1 MGICE
6 SANHGKSLNSVIK
19 NKSKE
24 IDKNDQTM
32 DYQNSYQ
39 DEPGV
44 RPSIFNKSEKNIIS
58 NQDIQNIEKPEL
70 MKYER
75 SLCISGKKSEA
86 NTLTSVNSSGQSE
99 EELIIR
105 GEINKNAKNKEE
117 DFANNSF
124 KNEIKNHGGIVIKND
139 EMNNTLCDSQKTNT
153 LTDAGLE
160 NISEILS
167 NTPSTIKNNSN
178 MSISTIKGY
187 NDNLVKTNKNNN
199 NNNLERLING
209 KSTQNYN
216 IMQNSGKYN
225 NEKLNISNNISGIN
239 SSGNSSMISKLNQS
253 NKINVS
259 LHESSSRYDSLLNV
273 PKTDTPLPDIDEL
286 SEKNI

>member
-6 SANHGKSLNSVIK
+6 SANHGKSLDTVIK
-19 NKSKE
+19 QKTKE

-44 RPSIFNKSEKNIIS
+44 LPSIFNKTENKLISS
-58 NQDIQNIEKPEL
+58 NQEFQNIEKPEL

-75 SLCISGKKSEA
+75 SLQFSGKKSDA
-86 NTLTSVNSSGQSE
+86 NTLTLTNSSGQSE

-124 KNEIKNHGGIVIKND
+124 KNEVKNNGGIVIQND
-139 EMNNTLCDSQKTNT
+139 EFDNTLCDSQKTNT
-153 LTDAGLE
+153 FTESGLE

-167 NTPSTIKNNSN
+167 NKKVSNQSKNNSN

-187 NDNLVKTNKNNN
+187 NDNLIKRKN
-199 NNNLERLING
+199 NNNLERLIIG
-209 KSTQNYN
+209 QSTQNYN
-216 IMQNSGKYN
+216 IMQNNNRYG
-225 NEKLNISNNISGIN
+225 NEKLNISNNISGIK
-239 SSGNSSMISKLNQS
+239 SSGSSMISQS
-253 NKINVS
+253 NKINIS
-259 LHESSSRYDSLLNV
+259 IHSSKYDSLLNV
-273 PKTDTPLPDIDEL
+273 PKTDSPLPDIDEL

>member
-6 SANHGKSLNSVIK
+6 SSNHGKSLDTVIK
-19 NKSKE
+19 QKTKE

-44 RPSIFNKSEKNIIS
+44 RPSIFNKTENKLISS
-58 NQDIQNIEKPEL
+58 NQDVQNIEKPEL

-75 SLCISGKKSEA
+75 SLQFSGKKSDA
-86 NTLTSVNSSGQSE
+86 NTLTLTNSSGQSE

-117 DFANNSF
+117 DFVNNSF
-124 KNEIKNHGGIVIKND
+124 KNEVKNNGGIVIQND
-139 EMNNTLCDSQKTNT
+139 EFDNTLCDSQKTNT
-153 LTDAGLE
+153 FTESGLE

-167 NTPSTIKNNSN
+167 NKKVSNQSKNNSN

-187 NDNLVKTNKNNN
+187 NDNLIKRKN

-209 KSTQNYN
+209 QSTQNYN
-216 IMQNSGKYN
+216 IMQNNNRYG
-225 NEKLNISNNISGIN
+225 NEKLNISNNISGIK
-239 SSGNSSMISKLNQS
+239 SSGSSMISQS
-253 NKINVS
+253 NKINIS
-259 LHESSSRYDSLLNV
+259 IHSSRYDSLLNV
-273 PKTDTPLPDIDEL
+273 PKTDSPLPDIDEL

>member
-6 SANHGKSLNSVIK
+6 SANHGKSLDTVIK
-19 NKSKE
+19 QKTKE

-44 RPSIFNKSEKNIIS
+44 RPSIFNKTENKLISS
-58 NQDIQNIEKPEL
+58 NQEFQNIEKPEL

-75 SLCISGKKSEA
+75 SLQFSGKKSDA
-86 NTLTSVNSSGQSE
+86 NTLTLTNSSGQSE

-124 KNEIKNHGGIVIKND
+124 KNEVKNNGGIVIQND
-139 EMNNTLCDSQKTNT
+139 EFDNTLCDSQKTNT
-153 LTDAGLE
+153 FTESGLE

-167 NTPSTIKNNSN
+167 NKKVSNQSKNNSN

-187 NDNLVKTNKNNN
+187 NDNLIKRKN

-209 KSTQNYN
+209 QSTQNYN
-216 IMQNSGKYN
+216 IMQNNNRYG
-225 NEKLNISNNISGIN
+225 NEKLNISNNISGIK
-239 SSGNSSMISKLNQS
+239 SSGSSMISQS
-253 NKINVS
+253 NKINIS
-259 LHESSSRYDSLLNV
+259 IHSSKYDSLLNV
-273 PKTDTPLPDIDEL
+273 PKTDSPLPDIDEL

>member
-6 SANHGKSLNSVIK
+6 SANHGKSLDTVIK
-19 NKSKE
+19 QKTKE

-44 RPSIFNKSEKNIIS
+44 LPSIFNKTENKLISS
-58 NQDIQNIEKPEL
+58 NQEFQNIEKPEL

-75 SLCISGKKSEA
+75 SLQFSGKKSDA
-86 NTLTSVNSSGQSE
+86 NTLTLTNSSGQSE

-124 KNEIKNHGGIVIKND
+124 KNEVKNNGGIVIQND
-139 EMNNTLCDSQKTNT
+139 EFDNTLCDSQKTNT
-153 LTDAGLE
+153 FTESGLE

-167 NTPSTIKNNSN
+167 NKKVSNQSKNNSN

-187 NDNLVKTNKNNN
+187 NDNLIKRKN

-209 KSTQNYN
+209 QSTQNYN
-216 IMQNSGKYN
+216 IMQNNNRYG
-225 NEKLNISNNISGIN
+225 NEKLNISNNISGIK
-239 SSGNSSMISKLNQS
+239 SSGSSMISQS
-253 NKINVS
+253 NKINIS
-259 LHESSSRYDSLLNV
+259 IHSSKYDSLLNV
-273 PKTDTPLPDIDEL
+273 PKTDSPLPDIDEL

>member
-6 SANHGKSLNSVIK
+6 SSNHGKRLETVLK
-19 NKSKE
+19 QKTKE

-44 RPSIFNKSEKNIIS
+44 RPSIFNKAENNLISS
-58 NQDIQNIEKPEL
+58 NQDPQNIQKPDL

-75 SLCISGKKSEA
+75 SLQISGKKSEG
-86 NTLTSVNSSGQSE
+86 NTLTLTNSSGQSE

-124 KNEIKNHGGIVIKND
+124 KNEVKNHGGIVIQND
-139 EMNNTLCDSQKTNT
+139 AFNNTLCDSQKTST
-153 LTDAGLE
+153 FTDAGLE
-160 NISEILS
+160 NISEIFS
-167 NTPSTIKNNSN
+167 NKKVATQSRNNSS
-178 MSISTIKGY
+178 MSISAIKGY
-187 NDNLVKTNKNNN
+187 NDNLIKRKN

-209 KSTQNYN
+209 QSTQNYN
-216 IMQNSGKYN
+216 IMQNSGKYG
-225 NEKLNISNNISGIN
+225 NEKLNISNNISGIK
-239 SSGNSSMISKLNQS
+239 SSGSSMMNQS
-253 NKINVS
+253 NKVNVS
-259 LHESSSRYDSLLNV
+259 IHSSRYDSLLNV
-273 PKTDTPLPDIDEL
+273 PKTDSPLPDIDEL